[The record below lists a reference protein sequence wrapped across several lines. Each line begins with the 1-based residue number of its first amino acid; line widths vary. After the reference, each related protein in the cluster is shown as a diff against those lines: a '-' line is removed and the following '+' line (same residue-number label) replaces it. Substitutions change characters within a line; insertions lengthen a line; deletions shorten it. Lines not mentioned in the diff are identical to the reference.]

1 LSPNPAS
8 QFFPEHP
15 HIKTKIFYRERGEII
30 FMFELVFIIYASCLW
45 KGNTLSTIYTES
57 MLENVNEMPFE
68 WRIQKWNE
76 NS

>member
-1 LSPNPAS
+1 MQA
-8 QFFPEHP
+8 
-15 HIKTKIFYRERGEII
+15 
-30 FMFELVFIIYASCLW
+30 VLW